1 MGSMY
6 SPSARLISIHAL
18 REEGDPAWATPSTS
32 RANFNP
38 RPPRGGRP
46 GAVFNAIS
54 PALFQSTPSARRATR
69 RVQCVRSEDQ
79 HFNPRPPRGGRRGDR
94 AVCRHGNANFN
105 PRPPRGGRPGAVGRV
120 VGAFQI
126 SIHALREEGDR
137 LTPYLPRHKAKFQ
150 STPSARR
157 ATQCHPYRRHSTPIS
172 IHALR
177 EEGDLLKAQGCKT
190 TVKFQST
197 PSARR
202 ATGDG
207 VVAVQDFL
215 ISIHALRE
223 EGDMELSRNQFNKK
237 DFNPRPPRG
246 GRHNARNVNTDGTLF
261 QSTPSA
267 RRATGLSFRSL

>member
-1 MGSMY
+1 MY
-6 SPSARLISIHAL
+6 GYALEISIHAL
-18 REEGDPAWATPSTS
+18 REEGD
-32 RANFNP
+32 F
-38 RPPRGGRP
+38 
-46 GAVFNAIS
+46 
-54 PALFQSTPSARRATR
+54 
-69 RVQCVRSEDQ
+69 CVVD
-79 HFNPRPPRGGRRGDR
+79 HLHC
-94 AVCRHGNANFN
+94 VL
-105 PRPPRGGRPGAVGRV
+105 
-120 VGAFQI
+120 QI

-246 GRHNARNVNTDGTLF
+246 GRRYLCW
-261 QSTPSA
+261 QSEIVTNDFNP
-267 RRATGLSFRSL
+267 RPPRGGRPL